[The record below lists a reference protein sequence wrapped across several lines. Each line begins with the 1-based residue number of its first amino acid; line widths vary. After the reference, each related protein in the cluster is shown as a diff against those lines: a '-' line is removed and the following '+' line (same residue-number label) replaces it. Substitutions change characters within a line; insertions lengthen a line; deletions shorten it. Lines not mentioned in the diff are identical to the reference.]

1 MKIDEV
7 QIKKMHHRDGPDTEV
22 AAAHKMARRV
32 SGIRL
37 QVLSTLFTLK
47 HGGISEDI
55 STHAKLSVLSVRPRL
70 TELQEMNLIYDSQT
84 RAKNTRGYTEIVWK
98 ITEEGEKIVRQL

>member
-1 MKIDEV
+1 M
-7 QIKKMHHRDGPDTEV
+7 
-22 AAAHKMARRV
+22 
-32 SGIRL
+32 

-55 STHAKLSVLSVRPRL
+55 STHAKLSVLSVRPEL

-84 RAKNTRGYTEIVWK
+84 IVWK
-98 ITEEGEKIVRQL
+98 IKEEGKNVH